1 MRRLTTF
8 LAIAMTLVLIAAAC
22 GGDDETTTTTV
33 ATSVP
38 PAAAAPTAAPITPD
52 PVATAS
58 TVNVELSEFS
68 ISLDATVGG
77 AGEITFVTTNAGAL
91 PHEFV
96 ILRSDLA
103 PDALPVD
110 TATAKA
116 DEAATGGAIGRIP
129 QTDLGSGASTSV
141 SLNLAPGNYVLI
153 CNISGHYQSGMTAAF
168 TVQ

>member
-8 LAIAMTLVLIAAAC
+8 LAIAMMLVLIAAAC
-22 GGDDETTTTTV
+22 GGDDETATTTV

-38 PAAAAPTAAPITPD
+38 PAAPAPTTAPITPD
-52 PVATAS
+52 PVAIAS

-68 ISLDATVGG
+68 ISLDTTVGD
-77 AGEITFVTTNAGAL
+77 AGDITFVTTNAGAL

-110 TATAKA
+110 TTTAKA

-141 SLNLAPGNYVLI
+141 SFNLAPGNYVLI